1 MSNKLQIQKNLI
13 AIEDLLVGIGAVVQ
27 NRGGTNVTV
36 NKINASNLPY
46 NAEQT
51 LGEFAAALT
60 ATVETISTNAN
71 LLMDSA
77 EFMVLAQSLQDNIAE
92 LTAWLSTGTNI
103 DTLTP
108 YKPFGQVLSGTNNLA
123 GNINW
128 VSVGDL
134 EVAEGASVTVGAGGQ
149 LFNFSTSPN
158 DIAIKLPVRCATT
171 ANITLSGLQ
180 AIDGVTVVAG
190 DRVLVKN
197 QTIQANNGI
206 YEAKV
211 GAWTRAAD
219 CSLTSTLVKG
229 SLVLVLEGST
239 NSVKQFYC
247 STANPI
253 TIGTSN
259 LTFTLLP

>member
-13 AIEDLLVGIGAVVQ
+13 AIEDLLVGIGAIVQ
-27 NRGGTNVTV
+27 NRGGTDVTV
-36 NKINASNLPY
+36 NKINAANLPY
-46 NAEQT
+46 DDEQT
-51 LGEFAAALT
+51 LGEFADALT

-71 LLMDSA
+71 LLIDSA

-123 GNINW
+123 GDINW

-134 EVAEGASVTVGAGGQ
+134 EVEEGASVTVGAGAN
-149 LFNFSTSPN
+149 LFNLTNSLTNIPV
-158 DIAIKLPVRCATT
+158 KLPVRCATT
-171 ANITLSGLQ
+171 ANITLSGEQ
-180 AIDGVTVVAG
+180 TIDGIAVVAG

-197 QTIQANNGI
+197 QSTASQNGI

-211 GAWTRAAD
+211 GAWIRAAD
-219 CSLTSTLVKG
+219 CTTTSTLVKG
-229 SLVLVLEGST
+229 SQVLVTDGST
-239 NSVKQFYC
+239 NSIKLFYC
-247 STANPI
+247 ATANPI
-253 TIGTSN
+253 IIGTTN
-259 LTFTLLP
+259 LTFTAVP